1 MTNDA
6 MSNDS
11 KTYAI
16 IVAGGS
22 GKRMGSAIPKQFLSL
37 NGLPVLMHTLLA
49 FHNSTSKP
57 QLILALHADF
67 HDYWKQLCN
76 THNFNIPHTLV
87 KGGETRFHSVKAAFE
102 TITTTNSVIAV
113 HDAVRPLTLGTLIDD
128 AYKQAAN
135 EGNAVV
141 AVKSRD
147 SVRQIK
153 GANSLALKREDIYLV
168 QTPQTF
174 QHGQLRSAYL
184 QPYIDTFTDDA
195 SVVEFAG
202 FDIHLIE
209 GDHQNIKITFP
220 EDIAIAELILKN
232 RSVGSF

>member
-1 MTNDA
+1 MTNDI
-6 MSNDS
+6 
-11 KTYAI
+11 KHYAI
-16 IVAGGS
+16 IVAGGT
-22 GKRMGSAIPKQFLSL
+22 GTRMGSTVPKQFLSI

-49 FHNSTSKP
+49 FYNSASKP
-57 QLILALHADF
+57 QLILALNANF

-76 THNFNIPHTLV
+76 THNFNIPHVLV
-87 KGGETRFHSVKAAFE
+87 KGGETRFHSVKVAFS
-102 TITTTNSVIAV
+102 TITDTNCIIAV
-113 HDAVRPLTLGTLIDD
+113 HDAVRPLTLSTLIDA
-128 AYKQAAN
+128 AYQQAA
-135 EGNAVV
+135 EKGNAVV

-153 GANSLALKREDIYLV
+153 GDTSFSLKREDVYLV

-174 QHGQLRSAYL
+174 QYGQLKSAYL
-184 QPYIDTFTDDA
+184 QPYNDTFTDDA
-195 SVVEFAG
+195 SVLESAG

-232 RSVGSF
+232 RGVSF